1 VTSAVRA
8 LALALALVGASAV
21 AQPFAPQTMRVTGT
35 IEQLDGDDV
44 TIRAIEGG
52 GATTVHLTKD
62 ASVYGLTRA
71 TLADIK
77 PGSFIGAGAVP
88 LADGT
93 QRALRVTV
101 FPESLRGT
109 GEGFR
114 PWDRTP
120 GGTMTNATVA
130 ETVKS
135 VDGQVAT
142 VKYKDGD
149 KRIVIPPDA
158 QILAFVP
165 GTRSE
170 LKVGAPVKITRA
182 KRKLDGTWEADR
194 ITVGRDGV
202 MQD

>member
-1 VTSAVRA
+1 MRSVAFA
-8 LALALALVGASAV
+8 LAFLSASAV

-35 IEQLDGDDV
+35 IEHVDGDDV
-44 TIRAIEGG
+44 TVRAIEGG

-93 QRALRVTV
+93 QRALRVTL
-101 FPESLRGT
+101 FPESLRGV

-135 VDGQVAT
+135 VEGQVVT

-158 QILAFVP
+158 QILAFVQ
-165 GTRSE
+165 GTRGE
-170 LKVGAPVKITRA
+170 LKVGAAVAITRA

-194 ITVGRDGV
+194 ITVGRDDV
-202 MQD
+202 MPD

>member
-1 VTSAVRA
+1 MRF
-8 LALALALVGASAV
+8 LALALALVSASAV
-21 AQPFAPQTMRVTGT
+21 AQPFAPQTMHVSGR
-35 IEQLDGDDV
+35 IERLDGDDV

-62 ASVYGLTRA
+62 ASVYGVTRA

-88 LADGT
+88 LADGA
-93 QRALRVTV
+93 QRALRITV
-101 FPESLRGT
+101 FPESLRGL

-135 VDGQVAT
+135 VEGQVIT

-149 KRIVIPPDA
+149 KRIVVPPDA
-158 QILAFVP
+158 PILAFLP

-170 LKVGAPVKITRA
+170 LKVGAAVAITRA

-202 MQD
+202 MPD

>member
-1 VTSAVRA
+1 MRA
-8 LALALALVGASAV
+8 LAFALALVSAPAI

-35 IEQLDGDDV
+35 IERIDDDDV

-52 GATTVHLTKD
+52 GTTIVHLTKD
-62 ASVYGLTRA
+62 AAVYGVTRA

-88 LADGT
+88 QADGT
-93 QRALRVTV
+93 QRAVRVTV
-101 FPESLRGT
+101 FPESLRGL

-130 ETVKS
+130 ETVTS
-135 VDGQVAT
+135 VDGHVVT
-142 VKYKDGD
+142 VKYKDGE

-158 QILAFVP
+158 PVLAYLP
-165 GTRSE
+165 GTRDE
-170 LKVGAPVKITRA
+170 LKVGAAVAIARA
-182 KRKLDGTWEADR
+182 KRKLDGSWEADR

-202 MQD
+202 MPD